1 MGAATLQSALNP
13 QHCTSVYCTRSPASS
28 GTTLEDVRTTAHPPR
43 GILAVLSNRLLPSAI
58 VSDAADCGSMS
69 IQTALLAKGAYVSQQ
84 QVRDH
89 TVPGGGNDNEILE
102 TNIDLAFANLKILAD
117 GFDYKNQPV
126 PQFDAYMTF
135 IKQNLAAGH
144 PIVWMILLYNGHFP
158 VYVLVFSLR
167 RSSPGFSV
175 MYIGTGT
182 RGYRTGFTRTLSR
195 CMGSSQTTP
204 STTRPGM
211 HFARPP
217 RNVCTRRA
225 ASAASA
231 KLSRSTT
238 HTHTPCGTLSAVAE
252 IDQAN

>member
-1 MGAATLQSALNP
+1 MGPATLQSASSP

-28 GTTLEDVRTTAHPPR
+28 GTTLEDVRTPAHPPR
-43 GILAVLSNRLLPSAI
+43 GILAVLSNRLLPSAT

-117 GFDYKNQPV
+117 GFDYKNRPV

-158 VYVLVFSLR
+158 VYVLVSLR
-167 RSSPGFSV
+167 RSKPRFFGNAHRHRYPGLP
-175 MYIGTGT
+175 Y
-182 RGYRTGFTRTLSR
+182 GFYSHIEPVYGILSNH
-195 CMGSSQTTP
+195 SLDDP
-204 STTRPGM
+204 
-211 HFARPP
+211 AWYALRPP
-217 RNVCTRRA
+217 ASQRTRRA

-231 KLSRSTT
+231 NLVDPRL
-238 HTHTPCGTLSAVAE
+238 TPTRRVAR
-252 IDQAN
+252 